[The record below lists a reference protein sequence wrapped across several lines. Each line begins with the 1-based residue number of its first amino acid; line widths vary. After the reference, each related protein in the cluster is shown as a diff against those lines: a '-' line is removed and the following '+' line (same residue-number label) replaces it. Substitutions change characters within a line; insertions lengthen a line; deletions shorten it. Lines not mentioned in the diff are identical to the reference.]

1 MSKERIKKLIPLAA
15 IVVVLILVLN
25 MCSGGGNVKSVAV
38 DFAEALLD
46 DADGKKVVSLM
57 SEDLLESTLRN
68 TECATKKVL
77 IEYLNDGLEETRSD
91 YKKVTIKYID
101 KKELSDGTV
110 EVYLS
115 CTYTQDQLLS
125 FKDKETTDT
134 LTLTLTKEGSK
145 WKVCDF

>member
-1 MSKERIKKLIPLAA
+1 MSKEHIKKLIPLAA
-15 IVVVLILVLN
+15 IVVVLIFILS
-25 MCSGGGNVKSVAV
+25 MCSVGGNAKSVAV

-57 SEDLLESTLRN
+57 SEELLESTLSR
-68 TECATKKVL
+68 TGCATKKVL

-101 KKELSDGTV
+101 KKALSDGTV

-134 LTLTLTKEGSK
+134 LTLTLIKEGSK
-145 WKVCDF
+145 WKVCNF